1 MSDFS
6 ADLPDFLND
15 IVENDVTPS
24 PLDPIESNPYAF
36 PHTPDLQIA
45 EPDIAQPDTTDTAP
59 EADTAPE
66 TDPAPILDTAQPD
79 TDSADATPI
88 LEPADEEV
96 TQTVE
101 QDEPAPI
108 ADDAPAPAEPADDV
122 PVIDDS
128 TGLEDGVAGNHFLWS
143 DDWFWQEV
151 DGYCGPTAAAFLLN
165 QFQDAGI
172 SNPEYMVERA
182 VSLGLMGDPTEGM
195 YTDDLATLLTESG
208 LPAEMQTSNMEDLAM
223 KLNDGYGIIAC
234 VDSGEIWGDEEDA
247 IREDN
252 MMDHFLVVSEID
264 FNRGVV
270 TLTDPGAPYGNGL
283 EVPIDQFEDA
293 WADSGHTMVAT
304 TNVDAELSGAPGMAI
319 VNATRSETIR

>member
-6 ADLPDFLND
+6 ADLPDFLNEM
-15 IVENDVTPS
+15 VENDADTTPT
-24 PLDPIESNPYAF
+24 PLDPIEPNPYSF
-36 PHTPDLQIA
+36 PDTTTT
-45 EPDIAQPDTTDTAP
+45 EPDTTEPDTTEAAPEPDTTETTTEPDTTDT
-59 EADTAPE
+59 
-66 TDPAPILDTAQPD
+66 
-79 TDSADATPI
+79 TPV
-88 LEPADEEV
+88 LEPVDEEV
-96 TQTVE
+96 TESVE
-101 QDEPAPI
+101 PEEPAPVV
-108 ADDAPAPAEPADDV
+108 DDAPAPAEPVEDV
-122 PVIDDS
+122 PVIDVPS
-128 TGLEDGVAGNHFLWS
+128 GLEDGVAGNHFLWS

-182 VSLGLMGDPTEGM
+182 VSLGLMGDPTQGM
-195 YTDDLATLLTESG
+195 YTQDLATLLTESG
-208 LPAEMQTSNMEDLAM
+208 LPSEMQTSNMEDLAM

-270 TLTDPGAPYGNGL
+270 TLTDPGAPFGNGL

>member
-15 IVENDVTPS
+15 IVENDADITPS
-24 PLDPIESNPYAF
+24 PLDPIESNPYAY
-36 PHTPDLQIA
+36 PQAPDPQPI
-45 EPDIAQPDTTDTAP
+45 ETDITQPDTT

-66 TDPAPILDTAQPD
+66 TDPAPIVDTTPEPD
-79 TDSADATPI
+79 TDATPI

-108 ADDAPAPAEPADDV
+108 ADDAPAPVEPADDV

-195 YTDDLATLLTESG
+195 YPQDLATLLTESG
-208 LPAEMQTSNMEDLAM
+208 LPSELVGSNMEDLAM

-234 VDSGEIWGDEEDA
+234 VDSGEIWGDPEDA
-247 IREDN
+247 VREDN
-252 MMDHFLVVSEID
+252 LMDHFLVVSEID

-293 WADSGHTMVAT
+293 WADSDHHMVVT

>member
-15 IVENDVTPS
+15 IVENDADITPS
-24 PLDPIESNPYAF
+24 PLDPIESNPYAY
-36 PHTPDLQIA
+36 PQAPDPQPI
-45 EPDIAQPDTTDTAP
+45 ETDIAQPDTT

-66 TDPAPILDTAQPD
+66 TDPAPIVDTTPEPD
-79 TDSADATPI
+79 TDATPI
-88 LEPADEEV
+88 LAPADEEV

-108 ADDAPAPAEPADDV
+108 ADDAPAPVEPADDV

-128 TGLEDGVAGNHFLWS
+128 TGFEDGVAGNHFLWS
-143 DDWFWQEV
+143 DDWFWQEI

-195 YTDDLATLLTESG
+195 YPQDLATLLTESG
-208 LPAEMQTSNMEDLAM
+208 LPSELVGSNMEDLAM

-270 TLTDPGAPYGNGL
+270 TLTDPGAPFGNGL

-293 WADSGHTMVAT
+293 WADSDHHMVVT

-319 VNATRSETIR
+319 VNATRSETIC